1 MLFGIRRVVVRGDI
15 VRLHVEDEIGRAL
28 LLGKGFRLKEFD
40 LADVEEPS
48 EDGIHGQ
55 QRGRHPARGLQK
67 ISAGKSSSC
76 SGLFSKRRGD
86 MFDAGLVC
94 GLAEGSKFFVGD
106 NLCRNGGSKGN
117 SLSSRRKVRKWFW

>member
-67 ISAGKSSSC
+67 ISARETSSSC
-76 SGLFSKRRGD
+76 GPFHERDGKLFN
-86 MFDAGLVC
+86 AGLVRR
-94 GLAEGSKFFVGD
+94 LAEGSKFFVRH
-106 NLCRNGGSKGN
+106 NLRRNGGSKGN
-117 SLSSRRKVRKWFW
+117 SLSGRGKVRK